1 MALPADALKAV
12 VTVGVS
18 SDISGVIGTIKKLR
32 VQLDECV
39 LICAKTGHTIEDWF
53 TESVDASF
61 IELEVLA
68 DQPGLLTSGLVD
80 GKPSLV
86 EIQGWPLL
94 ATWTVE
100 HPNGKIR
107 KRSRPFSSSILTT
120 GRTVDLGLIP
130 DDGLVPPAVIPYA
143 HNLHFGTGSPEELAK
158 IVNDYLIANP
168 INLSEY
174 SLANH
179 DHKDTYELINSMTDT
194 EILTALEG
202 V

>member
-39 LICAKTGHTIEDWF
+39 LIWAKTGHTIEDWS

-86 EIQGWPLL
+86 ECLCWNWRL
-94 ATWTVE
+94 ACGATIT
-100 HPNGKIR
+100 
-107 KRSRPFSSSILTT
+107 RSFQC
-120 GRTVDLGLIP
+120 VDNTKVRG
-130 DDGLVPPAVIPYA
+130 
-143 HNLHFGTGSPEELAK
+143 H
-158 IVNDYLIANP
+158 
-168 INLSEY
+168 
-174 SLANH
+174 
-179 DHKDTYELINSMTDT
+179 T
-194 EILTALEG
+194 E
-202 V
+202 

>member
-39 LICAKTGHTIEDWF
+39 LIWAKTGHTIEDWS

-80 GKPSLV
+80 GKSSLV

-94 ATWTVE
+94 ATWIVE

-107 KRSRPFSSSILTT
+107 KRSRRFSSSILTP
-120 GRTVDLGLIP
+120 GSTVDLGLIP
-130 DDGLVPPAVIPYA
+130 NEGLVPPAIITYA
-143 HNLHFGTGSPEELAK
+143 QNLHFGTGSPEELAK

>member
-1 MALPADALKAV
+1 MTLPADALKAV

-32 VQLDECV
+32 VRLDECV
-39 LICAKTGHTIEDWF
+39 LIWAKTGHTIEDWF

-94 ATWTVE
+94 ATWIVE

-107 KRSRPFSSSILTT
+107 KRSRRFSSSILTP
-120 GRTVDLGLIP
+120 GSTVDLGLIP
-130 DDGLVPPAVIPYA
+130 DEGLVPPAQITYA
-143 HNLHFGTGSPEELAK
+143 QSLQFGTDETL
-158 IVNDYLIANP
+158 
-168 INLSEY
+168 
-174 SLANH
+174 
-179 DHKDTYELINSMTDT
+179 TDA
-194 EILTALEG
+194 EILITLEG